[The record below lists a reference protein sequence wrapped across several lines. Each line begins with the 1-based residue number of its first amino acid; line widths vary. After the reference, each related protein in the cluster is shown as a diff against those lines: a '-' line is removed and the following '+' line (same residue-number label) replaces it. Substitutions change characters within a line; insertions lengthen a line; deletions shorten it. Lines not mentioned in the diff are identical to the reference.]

1 MSQTTIAEPLPKPIR
16 AGVFPNVEKA
26 EEAINR
32 LLAAGFTKE
41 QITVVT
47 SDEGMRRHLKNVKL
61 QEPAGAH
68 TEEAVAIGSSFGAAL
83 GAIGIGAVGVALG
96 GVPLLVVAGTY
107 GLVAG
112 GVVGGFVG
120 AMLTRGVEN
129 EVANFYDQEVAEG
142 NLLVAVEVDEPEAKP
157 SLTDAERILA
167 EAGAKPLPLPEG

>member
-1 MSQTTIAEPLPKPIR
+1 MSQTTIAETLARPIR
-16 AGVFPNVEKA
+16 AGIFSNVEKA
-26 EEAINR
+26 EEAIDR
-32 LLAAGFTKE
+32 LLAAGFVKD

-47 SDEGMRRHLKNVKL
+47 SDEGMRRHFNNVKL

-68 TEEAVAIGSSFGAAL
+68 TEEAVVIGSSFGAAL

-120 AMLTRGVEN
+120 AMLTRGIEN
-129 EVANFYDQEVAEG
+129 EVANFYDQEVADG
-142 NLLVAVEVDEPEAKP
+142 NLLVAVEVDELDAKL
-157 SLTDAERILA
+157 SLWDAERILA